1 MLWAPW
7 TLEIECLYWSMI
19 QLKNLSREF
28 QVGNQVVHALDAIDL
43 SISQGDYVSI
53 MGVSGCGKTTL
64 LNILGLLDTPSSG
77 DYILSGIN
85 TSEMNDDE
93 MANIRSTKIGFIFQ
107 SFHLIPRLTAAENVE
122 IPMILAGHSQKMR
135 AEKVAK
141 ALARVNL
148 TDRSDHRPE
157 QLSGG
162 ERQRVAI
169 ARSIVM
175 EPEVLLA
182 DEPTGNLD
190 STSGAEIV
198 ELIEELN
205 QGGLTLILV
214 THDKEI
220 GKRSNRVIRLLD
232 GKIIFNQTQQ
242 GI

>member
-1 MLWAPW
+1 
-7 TLEIECLYWSMI
+7 MI

-28 QVGNQVVHALDAIDL
+28 QVGNQVVHALDNIDL
-43 SISQGDYVSI
+43 EIAEKDYVSI

-85 TSEMNDDE
+85 TSQMNDDE
-93 MANIRSTKIGFIFQ
+93 MAKIRSTKIGFIFQ
-107 SFHLIPRLTAAENVE
+107 SFHLIPRLTAAENIE
-122 IPMILAGHSQKMR
+122 IPMILAGISKQVR
-135 AEKVAK
+135 SEKVNK
-141 ALARVNL
+141 ALSRVNL

-162 ERQRVAI
+162 QRQRVAI

-175 EPEVLLA
+175 EPKVLLA

-190 STSGAEIV
+190 SSSGKEIV
-198 ELIEELN
+198 KLIEELN
-205 QGGLTLILV
+205 AGGLTLVVV

-220 GKRSNRVIRLLD
+220 GKRSNRVVRLLD
-232 GKIIFNQTQQ
+232 GKVIANQEQ
-242 GI
+242 

>member
-1 MLWAPW
+1 
-7 TLEIECLYWSMI
+7 MI

-43 SISQGDYVSI
+43 AISAGEYVSI

-122 IPMILAGHSQKMR
+122 IPMILAGHSQQMR
-135 AEKVAK
+135 AEKVTQ

-162 ERQRVAI
+162 QRQRVAI

-190 STSGAEIV
+190 STSGSEIV

-232 GKIIFNQTQQ
+232 GKIISNQTQQ